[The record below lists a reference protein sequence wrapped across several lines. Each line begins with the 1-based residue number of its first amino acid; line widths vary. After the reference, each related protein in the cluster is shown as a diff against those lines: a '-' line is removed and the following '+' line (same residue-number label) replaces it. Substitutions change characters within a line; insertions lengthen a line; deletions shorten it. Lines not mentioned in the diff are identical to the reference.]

1 MRSRPWVLDWG
12 AGRWESGV
20 GDRRSG
26 RLGTYVCALV
36 VVSGL
41 ATGCL
46 PPRAVLLTGAPATVA
61 ALPPHIAEL
70 PSGYHRIRFRWQYR
84 SAQYA
89 ANGDGAARIAFP
101 DTARLD
107 FVVSGPLGGSGYAL
121 LFDDTLVAPSGK
133 GMKRYLPA
141 TPFVWATLG
150 RLVVPAAPD
159 TVVRIEG
166 DTVRADIGPAEP
178 GADTV
183 WRASFAGGELT
194 GLARLSGGRVR
205 GWVVRDIAKGR
216 IRYNDGSHRSLTLTQ
231 VRSEAVPP
239 FDPSVWHR

>member
-1 MRSRPWVLDWG
+1 MELGNGRS
-12 AGRWESGV
+12 SGPGGSRETGV
-20 GDRRSG
+20 RGWYWRRC
-26 RLGTYVCALV
+26 GTHVCAL
-36 VVSGL
+36 L
-41 ATGCL
+41 FTGGVTACL
-46 PPRAVLLTGAPATVA
+46 PPRALPLPGVLTTTKG
-61 ALPPHIAEL
+61 LPPHMAEL
-70 PSGYHRIRFRWQYR
+70 PTGYHRIRFRWQYR
-84 SAQYA
+84 SAQYS

-121 LFDDTLVAPSGK
+121 LFDDTLVAPGGK
-133 GMKRYLPA
+133 GMKRYLPP

-150 RLVVPAAPD
+150 RLVVPAGRD
-159 TVVRIEG
+159 TVVRVEG

-178 GADTV
+178 DTGTV

-205 GWVVRDIAKGR
+205 GWVVRDVEKGR
-216 IRYNDGSHRSLTLTQ
+216 IRYDDGSHRSLTLTQ

>member
-1 MRSRPWVLDWG
+1 MGLPSRWARRTRGIQW
-12 AGRWESGV
+12 SGI
-20 GDRRSG
+20 RRRDSV
-26 RLGTYVCALV
+26 RRGTYVSLLV
-36 VVSGL
+36 AVSGV
-41 ATGCL
+41 AVGCL
-46 PPRAVLLTGAPATVA
+46 PPRALPLSGAPAPTTV
-61 ALPPHIAEL
+61 LPPHVAEL
-70 PSGYHRIRFRWQYR
+70 PTGYHRIRFRWQYR

-121 LFDDTLVAPSGK
+121 LFDDTLVAPGGK

-141 TPFVWATLG
+141 TPFLWATLG
-150 RLVVPAAPD
+150 RLVVPPAPD
-159 TVVRIEG
+159 TLVRVEG
-166 DTVRADIGPAEP
+166 DTVRADIGPVTP
-178 GADTV
+178 DTGTV

-205 GWVVRDIAKGR
+205 GWIVRDLGKGR
-216 IRYNDGSHRSLTLTQ
+216 IRYDDGSHRSLTLTQ